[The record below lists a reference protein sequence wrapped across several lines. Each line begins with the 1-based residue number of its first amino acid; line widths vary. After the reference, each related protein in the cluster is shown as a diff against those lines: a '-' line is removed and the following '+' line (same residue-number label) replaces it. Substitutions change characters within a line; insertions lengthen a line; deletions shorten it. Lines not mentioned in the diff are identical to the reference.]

1 MGSDGAAVSSSRPPT
16 KRAAIRAV
24 YAQVAAPD
32 WAAPNLDALT
42 DVLRDLS
49 WLPQG
54 PVLVEVPDLGAL
66 ADEDRRA
73 LRRALTD
80 AAERSVGLR
89 HPIVLSDGGE

>member
-1 MGSDGAAVSSSRPPT
+1 MGSSGLAA

-49 WLPQG
+49 WLPPG
-54 PVLVEVPDLGAL
+54 PVLVEVPDLAAL

-73 LRRALTD
+73 LRRVLTR
-80 AAERSVGLR
+80 AAEQSVGLPR
-89 HPIVLSDGGE
+89 PVVLSDGIG